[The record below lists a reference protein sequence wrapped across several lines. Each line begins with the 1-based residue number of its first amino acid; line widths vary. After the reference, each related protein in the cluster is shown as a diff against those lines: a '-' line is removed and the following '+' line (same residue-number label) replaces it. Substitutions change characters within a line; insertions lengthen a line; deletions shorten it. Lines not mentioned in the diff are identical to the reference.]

1 MQDRLRSPL
10 AVALVAVLALLAPTA
25 ARAAVEPF
33 GVRLGSD
40 GMVIDVPYSMG
51 THHEHVTS
59 VEGTLQ
65 IDPQALRVAGGHL
78 TIPLSAFHD
87 DDAQRAC
94 HLREAL
100 GLDYTRSR
108 YPRDHVCDDENRLPS
123 SGPDAIAYPRV
134 VIDLQEGAAANG
146 KAEVDGKLTV
156 HGVTR
161 PIHLALEV
169 SRDAPQGMLRVHG
182 RIPLR
187 LSDFGVKVKSAGV
200 LFVTISVRDDIT
212 IHLDTLLEPLR
223 R

>member
-1 MQDRLRSPL
+1 MQDRLRSKL
-10 AVALVAVLALLAPTA
+10 AAAAVAALVPAAALAG
-25 ARAAVEPF
+25 VEPF
-33 GVRLGSD
+33 GVRLGSG

-65 IDPQALRVAGGHL
+65 IDPQALRVDGGHL

-87 DDAQRAC
+87 DDATRQC

-134 VIDLQEGAAANG
+134 LIDLQEGAADANG
-146 KAEVDGKLTV
+146 KTEVQGKLTV

-169 SRDAPQGMLRVHG
+169 SRDAPQGMLRVRG

-187 LSDFGVKVKSAGV
+187 LSEFGVTVKSAGV

-212 IHLDTLLEPLR
+212 VHLDTLLEPLR